1 MDRAKKR
8 HGATLLPVGKTF
20 SHPELGPCT
29 VLGQW
34 QFVDD
39 KGVESNWAFLYTQ
52 PPVPPAVLGNSDL
65 WDDSPLITKRL
76 TSSLTRHINKTF
88 VTALTP
94 AFYSTPESMMEC
106 TTRHPMFLEV
116 DSFHLS
122 PFGRALKVD
131 YPDAFRHARA
141 KQKKLAAQLAGH
153 ADGVK
158 SMFKEMLTV
167 VALMG
172 DDMRRTLK
180 PFRPRKTDQP
190 GDDPS
195 ESIGEEFSLSENGAI
210 ALEALAAL
218 SGFREESNGVWA
230 PTCKEA
236 AQRFLNLLTG
246 VSYFRR
252 VWLFGDAK
260 PRIGDCSDKVIYD
273 CADAELGDAR
283 LHSDG
288 LLLPA
293 WLLRLALEQ
302 KWVATDDARVRAYAV
317 VLLMSLRI
325 RIAART
331 VVAAGGKKA
340 VVGAVMRLTWN
351 WQGWSR
357 DGAEMNFTP
366 HFHHIIARVIDGMS
380 NEEIA
385 TVTGGDGGDGGEAVQ

>member
-39 KGVESNWAFLYTQ
+39 KGVESNWTFLYTQ

-252 VWLFGDAK
+252 VWLFGD
-260 PRIGDCSDKVIYD
+260 
-273 CADAELGDAR
+273 
-283 LHSDG
+283 
-288 LLLPA
+288 
-293 WLLRLALEQ
+293 
-302 KWVATDDARVRAYAV
+302 
-317 VLLMSLRI
+317 
-325 RIAART
+325 
-331 VVAAGGKKA
+331 
-340 VVGAVMRLTWN
+340 
-351 WQGWSR
+351 
-357 DGAEMNFTP
+357 
-366 HFHHIIARVIDGMS
+366 
-380 NEEIA
+380 
-385 TVTGGDGGDGGEAVQ
+385 